1 MERKEIKAVSEF
13 LFLEECWRIDVN
25 WQCVACFP
33 TLSSRGNTTPEL
45 RCSVG
50 SGPELDLFIL
60 LVAGMDFVKLN
71 ASGGLAGD
79 TAPFT
84 SRNSLLA
91 IPASGPL
98 LWLFLPLDHHGPP
111 TPSFIACP
119 PHSFEPMMQHSLASC
134 LSQPLHL
141 KQPSNPCLH
150 LPSLFCFFTAL
161 VRCDI

>member
-98 LWLFLPLDHHGPP
+98 LWLFSRLKHFSYRFLPDLL
-111 TPSFIACP
+111 FR
-119 PHSFEPMMQHSLASC
+119 SC
-134 LSQPLHL
+134 KYFLNSPV
-141 KQPSNPCLH
+141 PSNHLPCLRYSWP
-150 LPSLFCFFTAL
+150 L
-161 VRCDI
+161 